1 MAPGFSRCRELT
13 LDLPTHQ
20 SYRALIA
27 YWRIQEGLHVRRNR
41 KVRVLVRRLAG
52 KSVLIPAA
60 TLLLVALITPATAGA
75 GPSRYT
81 FREVAELG
89 NPAPGGGTFTND
101 FEPSAINNSGQ
112 VPFTADIDTSGD
124 EGVFLASG
132 GQISQLVRAGLPGP
146 SGVTFGPG
154 ELGRLGLDSGGDVAL
169 GFTLPPFDP
178 STPGLP
184 GGVFRFS
191 QATNALTG
199 VEIPGTPAPGGGT
212 FEGTYFNLGM
222 NNQGSIVFPG
232 LATGT
237 AVEPPGTPP
246 SYNGMALGLFRQD
259 NSGTATRLVMPGD
272 RAPGGRVFDD
282 AWNGSINSGG
292 DVAFSGHLVGDSCI
306 VIGPP
311 FVCGDSL
318 YLRHAATGAIS
329 SIAHQGDPAPGGG
342 TFSTAFGALINNSDQ
357 VAFVGS
363 LGSGA
368 GPPCAVFRY
377 QNGVVSAV
385 ARPGD
390 PMPGGGH
397 FFSTTCSA
405 QELGINQAGNICFGA
420 QLDTVTNGL
429 PDTGLYCLANGS
441 LRMVARTGTA
451 IPGVGTIA
459 YLGDAVPVSGAT
471 PDFRY
476 GGPTNDQGQALVGAT
491 MTNGTVALLVASPAS

>member
-1 MAPGFSRCRELT
+1 
-13 LDLPTHQ
+13 
-20 SYRALIA
+20 
-27 YWRIQEGLHVRRNR
+27 V
-41 KVRVLVRRLAG
+41 
-52 KSVLIPAA
+52 
-60 TLLLVALITPATAGA
+60 LLVALITPATAGA

-81 FREVAELG
+81 FSEVAAIG
-89 NPAPGGGTFTND
+89 NPAPGGGSFTTD
-101 FEPSAINNSGQ
+101 FEPSAINNIGQ
-112 VPFTADIDTSGD
+112 VPFTADIDAFGD
-124 EGVFLASG
+124 EGVFVASAGRILQLA
-132 GQISQLVRAGLPGP
+132 RAGLPGP

-154 ELGRLGLDSGGDVAL
+154 ELGRLGHDAGGDVAL
-169 GFTLPPFDP
+169 GFLLQPFDP
-178 STPGLP
+178 THFPLGINA
-184 GGVFRFS
+184 GVFRFS

-222 NNQGSIVFPG
+222 NNQGDLVFPG

-246 SYNGMALGLFRQD
+246 NYNGMALGLFRQD
-259 NSGTATRLVMPGD
+259 HSGTATRLVMPGD
-272 RAPGGRVFDD
+272 PAPGGRVFDD

-306 VIGPP
+306 NIGSP

-318 YLRHAATGAIS
+318 YVRHAATGVIS

-363 LGSGA
+363 LGSES

-377 QNGVVSAV
+377 QNGVLSAV

-397 FFSTTCSA
+397 FFSTTCGD

-420 QLDTVTNGL
+420 QLDTATNGT

-441 LRMVARTGTA
+441 LQVVARTGTVVR
-451 IPGVGTIA
+451 GVGTIA
-459 YLGDAVPVSGAT
+459 YLGDAAPVSGGN

-476 GGPTNDQGQALVGAT
+476 GGPMNDGGQVLVGAT
-491 MTNGTVALLVASPAS
+491 MTNGTVALLVASPTS